1 MIKGRETFKIFESN
15 IRLKMVAGLSKSN
28 LTYNQLREL
37 CNCSDGNI
45 ATHTKKLVSAGF
57 IDVKKEFVNNKPKT
71 TYNLTEYGQK
81 EFKEYI
87 KFLKKLLKKQ
97 RNKMRKIMF
106 TFLLTLSMIMLIN
119 IVPTKAFDNET
130 ELDLLI
136 RRIDHINEIYNS
148 NYYILSEE
156 EFINSEITDTFK
168 SYDDYVKHL
177 LNYDLNELENELI
190 VNITVDSET
199 INVNIETYF
208 RSTSGSRT
216 LSFYNGNNKMILKYK
231 YSGSKFDTS
240 YKPGVTVT
248 KVNTKNFFEMSSHTG
263 SFKNSNKTYSI
274 IAKGRVITPS
284 GVVSNKSFTVNF
296 NL

>member
-71 TYNLTEYGQK
+71 TYNLTEYGQRNLRSTL
-81 EFKEYI
+81 I
-87 KFLKKLLKKQ
+87 LKKLLKKQ

-248 KVNTKNFFEMSSHTG
+248 KVNTKNFFGMSSHTG

>member
-1 MIKGRETFKIFESN
+1 
-15 IRLKMVAGLSKSN
+15 
-28 LTYNQLREL
+28 
-37 CNCSDGNI
+37 
-45 ATHTKKLVSAGF
+45 
-57 IDVKKEFVNNKPKT
+57 
-71 TYNLTEYGQK
+71 
-81 EFKEYI
+81 
-87 KFLKKLLKKQ
+87 
-97 RNKMRKIMF
+97 MRKIMF

-156 EFINSEITDTFK
+156 EFINSEITDTLK
-168 SYDDYVKHL
+168 SYDDYV
-177 LNYDLNELENELI
+177 N
-190 VNITVDSET
+190 SET

>member
-1 MIKGRETFKIFESN
+1 
-15 IRLKMVAGLSKSN
+15 
-28 LTYNQLREL
+28 
-37 CNCSDGNI
+37 
-45 ATHTKKLVSAGF
+45 
-57 IDVKKEFVNNKPKT
+57 
-71 TYNLTEYGQK
+71 
-81 EFKEYI
+81 
-87 KFLKKLLKKQ
+87 
-97 RNKMRKIMF
+97 MRKIMF

-240 YKPGVTVT
+240 CKPGVTVT

>member
-1 MIKGRETFKIFESN
+1 
-15 IRLKMVAGLSKSN
+15 
-28 LTYNQLREL
+28 
-37 CNCSDGNI
+37 
-45 ATHTKKLVSAGF
+45 
-57 IDVKKEFVNNKPKT
+57 
-71 TYNLTEYGQK
+71 
-81 EFKEYI
+81 
-87 KFLKKLLKKQ
+87 
-97 RNKMRKIMF
+97 MRKIMF

-231 YSGSKFDTS
+231 YSLYQIYYHYIYILISFYYFRYKMILKYKYSGSKFDTS

>member
-1 MIKGRETFKIFESN
+1 
-15 IRLKMVAGLSKSN
+15 
-28 LTYNQLREL
+28 
-37 CNCSDGNI
+37 
-45 ATHTKKLVSAGF
+45 
-57 IDVKKEFVNNKPKT
+57 
-71 TYNLTEYGQK
+71 
-81 EFKEYI
+81 
-87 KFLKKLLKKQ
+87 
-97 RNKMRKIMF
+97 MRKIMF

-216 LSFYNGNNKMILKYK
+216 LSFI
-231 YSGSKFDTS
+231 T
-240 YKPGVTVT
+240 
-248 KVNTKNFFEMSSHTG
+248 E
-263 SFKNSNKTYSI
+263 I
-274 IAKGRVITPS
+274 IK
-284 GVVSNKSFTVNF
+284 
-296 NL
+296 

>member
-1 MIKGRETFKIFESN
+1 
-15 IRLKMVAGLSKSN
+15 
-28 LTYNQLREL
+28 
-37 CNCSDGNI
+37 
-45 ATHTKKLVSAGF
+45 
-57 IDVKKEFVNNKPKT
+57 
-71 TYNLTEYGQK
+71 
-81 EFKEYI
+81 
-87 KFLKKLLKKQ
+87 
-97 RNKMRKIMF
+97 MRKIMF

-248 KVNTKNFFEMSSHTG
+248 NVNTKNFFEMSSHTG